1 LKKLLVPLAILL
13 VSAFIVTGCNSGT
26 TTTPAATVLGPTTT
40 TPAASNP
47 AATTP
52 AATTAAPATTA
63 PATSKPAA
71 TVTSLPQSNSSNKK
85 YGGTL
90 TWIGTSGPSG
100 PIGYPPE
107 VTGPS
112 GVSPQIALQT
122 LLKEMIDGSMKP
134 GLAASYDVDTGTT
147 DPSLTLHLRQGVK
160 FSDGSDFNAAA
171 VKWNLDNIKATV
183 YYASSTAN
191 WKSVEVVDTSTV
203 KIHFITWQNMMVR
216 YMGDTM
222 TYQVSP
228 TAFQKNGLDWLR
240 YNMVG
245 TGPFVQ
251 SQWQRD
257 VLLAGTKNPN
267 YWEAGKPYLD
277 SERYLFVADALTAVA
292 LFKAGG
298 ADTISSSD
306 PTILNQLAAA
316 GNTVVNQP
324 LGPTSLIPDAGN
336 ADSPWSN
343 LKVRQAA
350 EYAIDKVALAQTF
363 GFGWSAAYQF
373 STINS
378 KAYDPTIAGRTYDL
392 AKAKQLMAD
401 AGYPNGFKTTILA
414 SPIFL
419 NTNVVLAIQNQLSK
433 IGIVADTQF
442 PLAAAWSDL
451 STKPWHNALLY
462 TSINEWGNQ
471 NTTFNYFLGAPPSL
485 YLSALKP
492 AGWQDT
498 MNASK
503 ATPDQDPVLL
513 KKMENM
519 ITDNVMAIPLY
530 YGANTIV
537 FKPYVKD
544 SGQGT
549 RGQSAWHEPADVW
562 LDR

>member
-1 LKKLLVPLAILL
+1 LKKLLIPLAILL

-26 TTTPAATVLGPTTT
+26 TTTPATTT
-40 TPAASNP
+40 TPSTTSPATSKP
-47 AATTP
+47 AATTSAATTTP
-52 AATTAAPATTA
+52 ATTAAATT
-63 PATSKPAA
+63 KPAA
-71 TVTSLPQSNSSNKK
+71 TVTSLPQSTTGTKK

-112 GVSPQIALQT
+112 GVSPQMALQT

-134 GLAASYDVDTGTT
+134 GLAASYEVDTGTT
-147 DPSLTLHLRQGVK
+147 DPSLTLHLRQGIK
-160 FSDGSDFNAAA
+160 FSDGSEFNAAA
-171 VKWNLDNIKATV
+171 VKWNLDNIKSTP

-191 WKSVEVVDTSTV
+191 WKSIEVVDNLTA
-203 KIHFITWQNMMVR
+203 KIHFLTWQNTMVR

-257 VLLAGTKNPN
+257 VILATTKNPT
-267 YWEAGKPYLD
+267 YWETGKPYLD
-277 SERYLFVADALTAVA
+277 GERYLFVADELTSVA
-292 LFKAGG
+292 LFKSGG
-298 ADTISSSD
+298 ADTISSSN
-306 PTILNQLAAA
+306 PTVLNDLANA

-324 LGPTSLIPDAGN
+324 LGPTSLIPDGN
-336 ADSPWSN
+336 NSDSPWAN
-343 LKVRQAA
+343 PKVRQAA
-350 EYAIDKVALAQTF
+350 EYAIDKEALAKTF

-373 STINS
+373 STVNS
-378 KAYDPTIAGRTYDL
+378 KAFDSTIAGRKYDL

-414 SPIFL
+414 SPVFL
-419 NTNVVLAIQNQLSK
+419 NKDVVLAVQSYLSK
-433 IGIVADTQF
+433 IGIVADAQF
-442 PLAAAWSDL
+442 PLAAQWSDL
-451 STKPWHNALLY
+451 STKPWKNALLY

-485 YLSALKP
+485 YVSALKP
-492 AGWQDT
+492 DGWKDT
-498 MNASK
+498 MDKSK
-503 ATPDQDPVLL
+503 ATAEQDPVLL

-562 LDR
+562 LDK